1 MPHLSRPVAASG
13 TLPGY
18 ARLLHS
24 FTFTVSVTVSLDWIF
39 QWRESLQDGVYAV
52 PGFVIRAAET
62 GVEPDSSHPGP
73 AQRFAGKQIVA
84 FGFRPTRESFMRA
97 NS

>member
-1 MPHLSRPVAASG
+1 M
-13 TLPGY
+13 
-18 ARLLHS
+18 
-24 FTFTVSVTVSLDWIF
+24 
-39 QWRESLQDGVYAV
+39 QDGVYAV
-52 PGFVIRAAET
+52 TGFVIRAAET